1 MGLPKTLRVGII
13 EVALDPEKVGPL
25 ASKIA
30 QSTADWD
37 ELNWLLA
44 ESELRLFPAYA
55 DRPKKPNMGSLP
67 LRVQLIPAKVILQP
81 KEDQIRPLAWDISE
95 LHLGIRNLVYYIA
108 QRIFISE
115 EIQKGRIKE

>member
-30 QSTADWD
+30 QTITDWD

-55 DRPKKPNMGSLP
+55 SRPKIPNLGCLP
-67 LRVQLIPAKVILQP
+67 QRVQLVPAKVISQP
-81 KEDQIRPLAWDISE
+81 KEDMVRPLAWDISQQHYSTQD
-95 LHLGIRNLVYYIA
+95 LHSFIA
-108 QRIFISE
+108 QRNYIYE
-115 EIQKGRIKE
+115 VVQAGRLK